1 MSKHLCPVC
10 GRHEFSGYDS
20 YEICPVCDWQD
31 DSFQEE
37 FPDEGGCANNNSLN
51 EARAAW
57 SARRVA

>member
-10 GRHEFSGYDS
+10 GRYEFSGYDS

-37 FPDEGGCANNNSLN
+37 FPDECGCANNNSLN

-57 SARRVA
+57 SAKQAI